1 MRRRVSFRTVL
12 LWVMGAGL
20 LGFVCTAGV
29 ALLDIQVS
37 PVVTAAWGM
46 SCIWVPTALCW
57 TAVYRVRFRRPEVLL
72 GAAAVTSWA
81 VGSTYYLGLQP
92 AAGPVPF
99 PSFADVGSALFYTL
113 MAAALVVAVRRQTR
127 GVGSAVW
134 WDAVVGSLG
143 AAAVLAVVLNPLLAR
158 ALTRTPSLTTL
169 ALAAYP
175 LPPAAARRCHRRDCR
190 PLRCPHGQP
199 MGSAGR
205 RAAHLRRSQTP
216 SLREDLRPLLSAPP
230 SPCRGAQATDAR
242 FGLGVRRESAESA
255 AGPKNPKPPQPGN
268 PLSAGHCQQG
278 QRARLSAHKAQ
289 RTIRLTGLTRHSAQ
303 SGLQAGSFPSQRY
316 RAAMRYDPDKT
327 MLGTMLNDPEVVAIL
342 ENHAPGITKNPM
354 IAMAKGMTANQALV
368 MGAGMIGG
376 QQVVDAI
383 RTEISQ
389 LG

>member
-143 AAAVLAVVLNPLLAR
+143 AAAVLAVVLNPLLAP

-242 FGLGVRRESAESA
+242 LAWESGGS
-255 AGPKNPKPPQPGN
+255 PQN
-268 PLSAGHCQQG
+268 L
-278 QRARLSAHKAQ
+278 QRAPRTPNHPNRETPCQRAIANKANVPDSP
-289 RTIRLTGLTRHSAQ
+289 LTRHSAQ
-303 SGLQAGSFPSQRY
+303 SGLQAGYEAPCESGD
-316 RAAMRYDPDKT
+316 RAWPQTESCRLIHCLKPC
-327 MLGTMLNDPEVVAIL
+327 LGRGL
-342 ENHAPGITKNPM
+342 EPFFVTR
-354 IAMAKGMTANQALV
+354 V
-368 MGAGMIGG
+368 
-376 QQVVDAI
+376 
-383 RTEISQ
+383 R
-389 LG
+389 

>member
-1 MRRRVSFRTVL
+1 MLMRRRVSFRTVL

-143 AAAVLAVVLNPLLAR
+143 AAAVLAVVLNPLLAP

-175 LPPAAARRCHRRDCR
+175 LPPLLLVAAIAGIAALCDVRMDSRWDLLVAGLLIFAAARLHRF
-190 PLRCPHGQP
+190 
-199 MGSAGR
+199 
-205 RAAHLRRSQTP
+205 
-216 SLREDLRPLLSAPP
+216 
-230 SPCRGAQATDAR
+230 AR
-242 FGLGVRRESAESA
+242 
-255 AGPKNPKPPQPGN
+255 
-268 PLSAGHCQQG
+268 
-278 QRARLSAHKAQ
+278 
-289 RTIRLTGLTRHSAQ
+289 I
-303 SGLQAGSFPSQRY
+303 
-316 RAAMRYDPDKT
+316 
-327 MLGTMLNDPEVVAIL
+327 
-342 ENHAPGITKNPM
+342 
-354 IAMAKGMTANQALV
+354 
-368 MGAGMIGG
+368 
-376 QQVVDAI
+376 
-383 RTEISQ
+383 
-389 LG
+389 